1 MKKNNRITGLFRKVI
16 VILLAVVLAAGVPSP
31 TDVQAASQKSKATS
45 AYRFFMSKSKI
56 PWGTYS
62 RLKVSTSKCSFTLA
76 YINNDNIPE
85 LVVTT
90 HEVAHAVGYG
100 AIFTYKNGKVQG
112 VANFNQDDS
121 KFKYYKK
128 KGVYISCYVMG
139 GETHNYCK
147 YPNSG
152 SDCVLATF
160 YNNGVRTDMKKGTT
174 YYKANKYVVRTK
186 TSKSTF
192 NKTLKKLVGNN
203 KKVAKV
209 SLKKNTAANR
219 KKYIK

>member
-45 AYRFFMSKSKI
+45 AYRSFMSKSKI

-128 KGVYISCYVMG
+128 KGVY
-139 GETHNYCK
+139 
-147 YPNSG
+147 PNSG

-174 YYKANKYVVRTK
+174 YYKANKYGVRTK

>member
-1 MKKNNRITGLFRKVI
+1 
-16 VILLAVVLAAGVPSP
+16 
-31 TDVQAASQKSKATS
+31 
-45 AYRFFMSKSKI
+45 MSKSKI

-174 YYKANKYVVRTK
+174 YYKANKYGVRTK

-192 NKTLKKLVGNN
+192 SKILKKLVGNN